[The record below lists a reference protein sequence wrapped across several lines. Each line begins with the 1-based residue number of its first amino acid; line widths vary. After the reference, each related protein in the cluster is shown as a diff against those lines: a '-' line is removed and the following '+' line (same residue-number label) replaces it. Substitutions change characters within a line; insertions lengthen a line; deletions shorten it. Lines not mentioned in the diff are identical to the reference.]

1 MKFLTWKKV
10 AYKIFIK
17 NTCFI
22 ALLAF
27 NKVVWANCD
36 SYSLTMYPDSTIV
49 NSLPANGLSPGRPL
63 LNSNGNTWAING
75 GREYVFDMR
84 WGGCAGNIFGMGK
97 AYADPLGK
105 VIPGIYYR
113 EGGKV
118 FNVFDTGVPGIGY
131 AVGIR
136 DYRASLDK
144 EIPLRDYTVQTYP
157 YSGSTGKWV
166 STIGYRARLIFVV
179 TKSSLV
185 SGKYVIPS
193 QQIANFWALGFREGG
208 GDAPPHTKLLLQSTT
223 LTIEAQGCEY
233 TSPEHQVVQMPAIN
247 RNFDNHQ
254 SDRYE
259 GNFSISLV
267 CDPNISVYATMTDVN
282 NPGYTGNILK
292 PSPSSVAKG
301 VGLQLF
307 KYNDTTPINFGP
319 DSPHKGNI
327 NQWYVGGGSNTPE
340 RSYTIPFKARYIKL
354 PNESD
359 ITPGEFQAEASITFS
374 YQ

>member
-1 MKFLTWKKV
+1 MKFLTWKKI

-17 NTCFI
+17 NTVFI

-36 SYSLTMYPDSTIV
+36 SYAITLDPTSKFVT
-49 NSLPANGLSPGRPL
+49 SLPANALIPGKPL
-63 LNSNGNTWAING
+63 FSNGSSWVING
-75 GREYVFDMR
+75 AREYVFDMR
-84 WGGCAGNIFGMGK
+84 WGGCKGNVIGMGR
-97 AYADPLGK
+97 AYADSLGK
-105 VIPGIYYR
+105 KVPNVYYS
-113 EGGKV
+113 EGDRV
-118 FNVFDTGVPGIGY
+118 FDVFDTGVPGIGY

-136 DYRASLDK
+136 DYNAGLDK
-144 EIPLRDYTVQTYP
+144 EIPLQPHTIQTYP
-157 YSGSTGKWV
+157 YRGSSGDWV
-166 STIGYRARLIFVV
+166 NTIGYRVRLIFVA
-179 TKSSLV
+179 TKDSLK

-193 QQIANFWALGFREGG
+193 QFIANFWARSNLESGENTPP
-208 GDAPPHTKLLLQSTT
+208 DAKLLFLSTT

-233 TSPEHQVVQMPAIN
+233 TSPEHQVVKMPAIN
-247 RNFDNHQ
+247 RNFNNHQ

-259 GNFSISLV
+259 RNFSISLM
-267 CDPNISVYATMTDVN
+267 CDPNVSVYATMTDVN
-282 NPGYTGNILK
+282 NPDYVGNILK

-307 KYNDTTPINFGP
+307 KYNDKTPINFGP